1 MSVSA
6 YAFVEKQK
14 IYPDSDGNLLM
25 MDGSRYGLSI
35 DNEMDTTV
43 YVKITIDDTHIKPNG
58 ADYSSVAGN
67 SVGRIE
73 TDGVGE
79 DEKSSGKGC
88 NYRKK

>member
-6 YAFVEKQK
+6 YAFVELQK
-14 IYPDSDGNLLM
+14 YSTPTVM
-25 MDGSRYGLSI
+25 VI
-35 DNEMDTTV
+35 DNEMDTTA
-43 YVKITIDDTHIKPNG
+43 YVKITITDTHIKPNG
-58 ADYSSVAGN
+58 ADYFSVAGN